1 MNKHELEKLV
11 RQSTYK
17 KRGAK
22 TELYADI
29 DGETKSLREWA
40 DFFNLEYFTVL
51 YRYKKGLTGRDLIK
65 PPRRKT
71 NNYL

>member
-1 MNKHELEKLV
+1 MNKKELENLV
-11 RQSTYK
+11 RKSQQQ